1 MDRRFGRAMSLLA
14 FLVIAWLAYE
24 EKQVHRAVYGILGGV
39 IFQASSGDIL
49 QAIKLFKGLWE
60 K

>member
-1 MDRRFGRAMSLLA
+1 MDKIFWRMMSLLS
-14 FLVIAWLAYE
+14 FLAIVVLAYKSIE
-24 EKQVHRAVYGILGGV
+24 VHRAVYGILWGV

-49 QAIKLFKGLWE
+49 QAIKLWRGLWE